1 MIDDLRQKYPEFL
14 GSIKDEDVTNQFL
27 AKHLE
32 EVNYQYMEKIRLAES
47 EDKLK
52 DIAEAQSKA
61 SKKLSEA
68 EGERNRI
75 LAASMQLLY
84 DSKPAY
90 ARLVEQATTL
100 EEKIKLVKQY
110 WGAGGGTTG
119 TAGMV
124 FGSSRK
130 CQKSC

>member
-1 MIDDLRQKYPEFL
+1 MAQKYRDEQETLNALVFQIQATNTNQAERNRLIDDLRQKYPEFL
-14 GSIKDEDVTNQFL
+14 GSMKDEDVTNQFL

-32 EVNYQYMEKIRLAES
+32 EVNFQYMEKIRLAES

-61 SKKLSEA
+61 SKKLTEA

-84 DSKPAY
+84 DSKPA
-90 ARLVEQATTL
+90 
-100 EEKIKLVKQY
+100 
-110 WGAGGGTTG
+110 
-119 TAGMV
+119 
-124 FGSSRK
+124 
-130 CQKSC
+130 